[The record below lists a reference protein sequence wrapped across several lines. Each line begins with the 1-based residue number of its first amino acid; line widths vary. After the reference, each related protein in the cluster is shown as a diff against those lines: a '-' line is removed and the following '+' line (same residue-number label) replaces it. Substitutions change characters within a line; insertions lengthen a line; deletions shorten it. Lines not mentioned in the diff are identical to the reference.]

1 MYFLLQFLKSQF
13 DEKEK
18 YQQNFLIEKLN
29 MEDAIN
35 EYKRK
40 NELLK
45 LKLKSYEI
53 EWEKEMKI
61 SNENNQKIIKFE
73 DELKENKSF
82 SSLSKIQNENL
93 IIENDDLKK
102 AMKENKCLIIKL
114 EERALMSEEYS
125 KEWEEKY
132 NVLESTHVEH
142 SSKQKEREKS
152 LSEQLEVNIRRG
164 DNAENDLQKHKELIS
179 FINKLST
186 EGEAGRAKARR
197 LSEAVCHDN
206 NNNLKSQNKENIYK
220 NDNSNSNNEN
230 NNSCND
236 KSNSNKGI
244 SDDYDDDK
252 YDSRYEERSRK
263 VRKPSKS

>member
-1 MYFLLQFLKSQF
+1 MFT
-13 DEKEK
+13 KEK
-18 YQQNFLIEKLN
+18 CQQNFSIEKLN
-29 MEDAIN
+29 MEDTIN
-35 EYKRK
+35 ECKRK

-53 EWEKEMKI
+53 GWEKEMKI
-61 SNENNQKIIKFE
+61 SNENNQEIIKLE
-73 DELKENKSF
+73 IELKEKKSF
-82 SSLSKIQNENL
+82 FSVSKIQNDNL

-102 AMKENKCLIIKL
+102 EMEENKYSIIKL
-114 EERALMSEEYS
+114 EERALMSEECS
-125 KEWEEKY
+125 KKWEEKY
-132 NVLESTHVEH
+132 NVLESTHEEH
-142 SSKQKEREKS
+142 SSKQKEREHS
-152 LSEQLEVNIRRG
+152 LLEQLEANITRG

-197 LSEAVCHDN
+197 LSEAVCCDS
-206 NNNLKSQNKENIYK
+206 NNNLKSQNKENIY
-220 NDNSNSNNEN
+220 NNNNSNSNDKN
-230 NNSCND
+230 NNSCNG
-236 KSNSNKGI
+236 KSSSNNKGI

>member
-1 MYFLLQFLKSQF
+1 MQAQF

-18 YQQNFLIEKLN
+18 YQQNLLIEKLN

-35 EYKRK
+35 ECTRK
-40 NELLK
+40 NELFAS
-45 LKLKSYEI
+45 KLKSYEI
-53 EWEKEMKI
+53 GWEKEMKI
-61 SNENNQKIIKFE
+61 SNEKNQKIMKLE
-73 DELKENKSF
+73 LELKENKSIF
-82 SSLSKIQNENL
+82 SVSKIQIDNL
-93 IIENDDLKK
+93 MIEINVLKEERE
-102 AMKENKCLIIKL
+102 ENKCSIIKL

-132 NVLESTHVEH
+132 NVLESTHEEH
-142 SSKQKEREKS
+142 SSKQKEREES
-152 LSEQLEVNIRRG
+152 LLEQLDANIRRG

-197 LSEAVCHDN
+197 LSEAVCSDN
-206 NNNLKSQNKENIYK
+206 NNNLKSQNKENIY
-220 NDNSNSNNEN
+220 NNNNSNSNNKN

-236 KSNSNKGI
+236 KSNDNNKGS

-263 VRKPSKS
+263 VRKPSKN